1 MSLSAEDLRKVVR
14 TIWSTQLKLEL
25 EDAELNQLEEAFD
38 SKDVVTNQVR
48 FSGGFNGRLV
58 QRGSRQLALLAAGA
72 AFATRGGDL
81 GASDARDVLAELA
94 HVTAGNL
101 KSRIPGA
108 NAVSLPGVV
117 ENGTASGEI
126 IAEVGF
132 QLGGEPL
139 VVTLRGE

>member
-1 MSLSAEDLRKVVR
+1 MSLSAENLRQVVR

-25 EDAELNQLEEAFD
+25 EDAELEQLEETFD
-38 SKDVVTNQVR
+38 SRDVVANEVR
-48 FSGGFNGRLV
+48 FSGDFNGRLV

-101 KSRIPGA
+101 KSRLPGD
-108 NAVSLPGVV
+108 NAVSLPGVA
-117 ENGTASGEI
+117 ENGTAPGGI

-139 VVTLRGE
+139 VVTLRGG

>member
-1 MSLSAEDLRKVVR
+1 MSLSAEDLRYVVR

-25 EDAELNQLEEAFD
+25 EDAELDQIEEALD
-38 SKDVVTNQVR
+38 SKDVVANQVQ
-48 FSGGFNGRLV
+48 FNGDFKGRLV

-101 KSRIPGA
+101 KSRLPGD
-108 NAVSLPGVV
+108 NVVSLPAAV
-117 ENGTASGEI
+117 ENGRAPGEI

-132 QLGGEPL
+132 QLDGEPL
-139 VVTLRGE
+139 VVTLRAG